1 MDFDELTRTALIRG
15 GIAFAVVLVVGSTA
29 VFTSG
34 HLRAGSGGQPSPTPI
49 SPTPVQPPATGT
61 PEAWLAWVPGGL
73 PDGFGSSITAIP
85 AIGVTTTATAD
96 IAWLTRS
103 SDARDRPVDQPVAPY
118 MIPIDTT
125 GVEPGFASFLPQPE
139 RRLVAGLNPRQGILS
154 ESAAKLRHLGVGSTL
169 TFSTGDDVTI
179 VGTLP
184 DVLMGGYELLVDRAT
199 AAGIGVTHERYIL
212 FQVRPAAHP
221 TALQLAQRFVP
232 YLPID
237 VAYPMVEVRAP
248 GETKYLR
255 ANDREAPPIVLKERF
270 GEFEAHP
277 DPTKAGA
284 ITIDP
289 AWVQAHVAS
298 EDLPLLHTVTCDIA
312 VLDLLRRAMN
322 QLQSTGHAS
331 DVSSAGICYDP
342 VADPTDPDG
351 PLTAKAF
358 GAAIQLN
365 RGTNQPG
372 TTPEQP
378 KALIAAMA
386 RWGFGWAGRD
396 AYPQG
401 ALFRYRALS
410 VARD

>member
-1 MDFDELTRTALIRG
+1 MTFDDLTRTALIRG
-15 GIAFAVVLVVGSTA
+15 ATAFAVVLVVGSTA
-29 VFTSG
+29 VYTTAR
-34 HLRAGSGGQPSPTPI
+34 LRGGSDGQSPSPA

-73 PDGFGSSITAIP
+73 PDGFGASITAIP
-85 AIGVTTTATAD
+85 AIASTTTATAD
-96 IAWLTRS
+96 IAWLTGS
-103 SDARDRPVDQPVAPY
+103 SDARGRPVDQPVDPY

-139 RRLVAGLNPRQGILS
+139 RRSVAGLNPRQGILS

-169 TFSTGDDVTI
+169 TFSTGVDVTI

-184 DVLMGGYELLVDRAT
+184 DVLMGSYELLVDRAT
-199 AAGIGVTHERYIL
+199 GDRIGVTHERYVL
-212 FQVRPAAHP
+212 FQVRLYAHA
-221 TALQLAQRFVP
+221 TADQLAQRFVP

-237 VAYPMVEVRAP
+237 VPYPVVEVRRP

-270 GEFEAHP
+270 GEFDAHP

-289 AWVQAHVAS
+289 AWVQTHIAS
-298 EDLPLLHTVTCDIA
+298 ENLPVLHTVTCDTA
-312 VLDLLRRAMN
+312 VLDFLRRAMN
-322 QLQSTGHAS
+322 QLQSAGHAA
-331 DVSSAGICYDP
+331 DVSSAGTCYDP
-342 VADPTDPDG
+342 VAGPTDPDG
-351 PLTAKAF
+351 PLSAKAF
-358 GAAIQLN
+358 GAAIELN
-365 RGTNQPG
+365 RGTNVPG
-372 TTPEQP
+372 TTPAQP
-378 KALIAAMA
+378 KTLVAAMA
-386 RWGFGWAGRD
+386 RWGFGWAGHD

-401 ALFRYRALS
+401 ALFRFRALS